1 MVRLL
6 NILKKN
12 RSKAPVNGLILI
24 VSIAELVSQSPEH
37 SLKLA
42 KNLRAR
48 IQDLTERLEVV
59 VPVYLVFSKMDLI
72 AGFTEFSNSMKH
84 KNIIR
89 RGAQH
94 YHMSKTLLIML

>member
-12 RSKAPVNGLILI
+12 RSRAPVNGLILI

-42 KNLRAR
+42 KKIYA
-48 IQDLTERLEVV
+48 
-59 VPVYLVFSKMDLI
+59 LVFRI
-72 AGFTEFSNSMKH
+72 
-84 KNIIR
+84 
-89 RGAQH
+89 
-94 YHMSKTLLIML
+94 